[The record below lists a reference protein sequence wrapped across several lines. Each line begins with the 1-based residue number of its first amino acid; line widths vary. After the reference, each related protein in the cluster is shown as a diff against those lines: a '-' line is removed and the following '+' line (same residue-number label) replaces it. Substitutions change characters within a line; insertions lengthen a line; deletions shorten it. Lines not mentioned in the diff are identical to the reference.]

1 MVIVSGLRPES
12 SPDVPSPGKRMKFP
26 RRLRLNR
33 RGDFEKVYKL
43 GRRYFASHLT
53 VFYLGRERGDGPR
66 VGFRVGR
73 VLGGAVERNR
83 IKRRLRE
90 AVRLHR
96 SELSSAVD
104 VVVHPKKS
112 ALKVDFAVLEREI
125 QRALEAVERA
135 IASPEEKSSARE

>member
-1 MVIVSGLRPES
+1 MVNVSGLRPES
-12 SPDVPSPGKRMKFP
+12 RPDVPSPGKRMKFP
-26 RRLRLNR
+26 RSLRLNR

-43 GRRYFASHLT
+43 GRRYFAAHLT

-73 VLGGAVERNR
+73 VLGDAVERNR

-96 SELSSAVD
+96 SELSRAVD
-104 VVVHPKKS
+104 IVVHPKKS
-112 ALKVDFAVLEREI
+112 VLKVDFAGLEKEI
-125 QRALEAVERA
+125 RRALEAVERA
-135 IASPEEKSSARE
+135 IAGS

>member
-1 MVIVSGLRPES
+1 MVNVSGLRPES
-12 SPDVPSPGKRMKFP
+12 RPDVPSPGKRMKFP
-26 RRLRLNR
+26 RSLRLNR

-43 GRRYFASHLT
+43 GRRYFAAHLT

-73 VLGGAVERNR
+73 VLGDAVERNR

-96 SELSSAVD
+96 SELSRAVD
-104 VVVHPKKS
+104 IVVHPKKS
-112 ALKVDFAVLEREI
+112 VLKVDFAGWEKEI
-125 QRALEAVERA
+125 RRALEAVERA
-135 IASPEEKSSARE
+135 IAGS